1 MKTISIV
8 DYGLGNIHSIQNAIE
23 LLGYKSK
30 LVSSSKEL
38 FQATHLILP
47 GVGAYPHAMKLLKE
61 NGLNKSILEFS
72 KTGKPIL
79 GICLGMQLL
88 FEESSEHGLT
98 KGLNLLRGKV
108 ERFKPSEDYN
118 IPQIQWNK
126 LIKKDDCSTMLGIND
141 KEYFYFVNSYYVNIE
156 SLENKYNI
164 YYSSYANQNYLGL
177 IEYENIIGVQFHPE
191 KSGKSGLILLNN
203 FIRK

>member
-61 NGLNKSILEFS
+61 NGLNESILEFS

-88 FEESSEHGLT
+88 FEESSEHGLS
-98 KGLNLLRGKV
+98 KGLNLFRGKV
-108 ERFKPSEDYN
+108 ERFKPSEDYS

-126 LIKKDDCSTMLGIND
+126 LVKKDNCAIMSGIND
-141 KEYFYFVNSYYVNIE
+141 EEYFYFVNSYCVNIIN
-156 SLENKYNI
+156 LEEKYNI
-164 YYSSYANQNYLGL
+164 CFSSYANQKYLGL

-191 KSGKSGLILLNN
+191 KSGKKGLTLLNN
-203 FIRK
+203 FINK